1 MYENRDLNPEDVKLV
16 PFLSRSEES
25 LCSWENET
33 RAESVKWLQNDIPK
47 CCRWLSLSPM
57 KIPVLSVS
65 ISPSRSKDWRSGQVS
80 RMASV
85 PMSVR
90 KLRPS
95 RLRVCV
101 GEGGGREGVNERER
115 RGEREERGG
124 REEEEG
130 GEEEG

>member
-57 KIPVLSVS
+57 KMPVLSVS

-101 GEGGGREGVNERER
+101 GEGGGGNERER
-115 RGEREERGG
+115 GRERERREEGG
-124 REEEEG
+124 RRKKEEEEG
-130 GEEEG
+130 

>member
-57 KIPVLSVS
+57 KMPVLSVS

-101 GEGGGREGVNERER
+101 GEGGGVNERER
-115 RGEREERGG
+115 GRERERREEGG
-124 REEEEG
+124 RRKKEEEEG
-130 GEEEG
+130 